1 MGHKSNEGK
10 GIKPEEKAI
19 AYKHTMENGDVI
31 VAKVVAYKIGPS
43 GNYHA
48 WVQHPVYGCEQMTER
63 EGRLESFTPIIAV
76 TSDEV
81 PGIIERAVKEATV
94 AFEAAIKDLTERIE
108 RAESTLSNAKIKAA
122 KPVVSTPT
130 PTPGPTE
137 DLDFLG

>member
-1 MGHKSNEGK
+1 MGHKPNNGK

-63 EGRLESFTPIIAV
+63 EGRLESFTPILAV

-81 PGIIERAVKEATV
+81 PGIIESAVKEAT
-94 AFEAAIKDLTERIE
+94 ASFESVIKDLTARLERME
-108 RAESTLSNAKIKAA
+108 ATLATAKIKAA
-122 KPVVSTPT
+122 KPVVATTPA
-130 PTPGPTE
+130 PGPTE
-137 DLDFLG
+137 ELDFLG

>member
-1 MGHKSNEGK
+1 MGHKPNNGK

-63 EGRLESFTPIIAV
+63 EGRLESFTPILAV

-81 PGIIERAVKEATV
+81 PGIIESAVKEAT
-94 AFEAAIKDLTERIE
+94 ASFESVIKDLTARLERME
-108 RAESTLSNAKIKAA
+108 ATLATAKIKAA
-122 KPVVSTPT
+122 KPVVVSTPT
-130 PTPGPTE
+130 PEPTE
-137 DLDFLG
+137 ELDFLG

>member
-1 MGHKSNEGK
+1 MGHKPNNGK

-63 EGRLESFTPIIAV
+63 EGRLESFTPILAV

-81 PGIIERAVKEATV
+81 PGIIESAVKEAT
-94 AFEAAIKDLTERIE
+94 ASFESVIKDLTARLERME
-108 RAESTLSNAKIKAA
+108 ATLATAKIKAA
-122 KPVVSTPT
+122 KPVVVPT

-137 DLDFLG
+137 ELDFLG

>member
-1 MGHKSNEGK
+1 MGHKPNNGK

-63 EGRLESFTPIIAV
+63 EGRLESFTPILAV

-81 PGIIERAVKEATV
+81 PGIIESAVKEAT
-94 AFEAAIKDLTERIE
+94 ASFESVIKDLTARLERME
-108 RAESTLSNAKIKAA
+108 ATLATAKIKAA
-122 KPVVSTPT
+122 KPVVVST

-137 DLDFLG
+137 ELDFLG